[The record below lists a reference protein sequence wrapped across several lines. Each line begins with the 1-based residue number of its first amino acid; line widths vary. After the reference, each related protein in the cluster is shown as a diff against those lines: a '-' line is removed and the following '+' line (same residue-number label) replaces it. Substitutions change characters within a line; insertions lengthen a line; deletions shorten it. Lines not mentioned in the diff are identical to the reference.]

1 MATQSNTVTEISAD
15 GVIERELTAEEYAEI
30 KSEQDR
36 LAQEKADADAK
47 VLADAQAKDA
57 LLARLGITTEEAALL
72 LG

>member
-1 MATQSNTVTEISAD
+1 MATQNNTVTEISAD
-15 GVIERELTAEEYAEI
+15 GVIERELTAEEFAEI

-47 VLADAQAKDA
+47 AKADADAKAA
-57 LLARLGITTEEAALL
+57 LLERLGITADEAALL

>member
-15 GVIERELTAEEYAEI
+15 GVIERELTAEEFAEI

-36 LAQEKADADAK
+36 LAKEKADADAK
-47 VLADAQAKDA
+47 AQADADAKAA
-57 LLARLGITTEEAALL
+57 LLERLGITAEEAALL

>member
-15 GVIERELTAEEYAEI
+15 GVIERELTAEEYEEI

-36 LAQEKADADAK
+36 LAQEKADADAQG
-47 VLADAQAKDA
+47 LADANAKAA
-57 LLARLGITTEEAALL
+57 LLDRLGINAEEAVLL

>member
-15 GVIERELTAEEYAEI
+15 GVIERELTAEEYAKI

-36 LAQEKADADAK
+36 LAQAKADADAK
-47 VLADAQAKDA
+47 AKADADAKA
-57 LLARLGITTEEAALL
+57 GLLERLGITAEEAALL